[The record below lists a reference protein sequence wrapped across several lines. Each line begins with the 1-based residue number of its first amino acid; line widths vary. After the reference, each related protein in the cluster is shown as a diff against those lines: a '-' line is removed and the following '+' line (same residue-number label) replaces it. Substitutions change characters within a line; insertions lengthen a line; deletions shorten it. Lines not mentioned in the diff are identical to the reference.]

1 MESQF
6 FKAGFHPE
14 RLSSMTLN
22 KLGQKEVSNV
32 KWFPLT
38 ENFTQKFFL
47 AERNTFT
54 VQIFGT
60 KASLP

>member
-1 MESQF
+1 M
-6 FKAGFHPE
+6 
-14 RLSSMTLN
+14 
-22 KLGQKEVSNV
+22 GQKEVSNV